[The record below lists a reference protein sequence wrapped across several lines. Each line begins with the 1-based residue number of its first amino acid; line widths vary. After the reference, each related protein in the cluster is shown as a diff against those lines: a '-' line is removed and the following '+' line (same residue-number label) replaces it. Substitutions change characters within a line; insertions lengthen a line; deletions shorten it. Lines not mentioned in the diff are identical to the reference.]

1 MRNAAILILC
11 LLLLS
16 SCFKEEDKRE
26 AFTNYRTLE
35 IGNDYLNQIFY
46 SLGDTS
52 IVSTNQY
59 TDWNLAFYCG
69 NDASFVR
76 LNAAANMWV
85 FKTNSTNFGDN
96 FEITYS
102 ESDKRFDGSHGLRD
116 NLAIDS
122 YLESSA
128 ADSAWCTETVYLI
141 HPGIDAKGVELGSY
155 KQFVF
160 VGLFEDSYFFK
171 IAELDGSNARE
182 YSLPKDPS
190 KNYVCFSW
198 NSFSPIEI
206 EPDKNTWDLLFSRF
220 TDTVYTTDGSE
231 FLTGYA
237 VTGAYLNQ
245 NSVEAYMQEE
255 IGYPDFQLGD
265 VDPNKFSS
273 RLNVIGHDWKQFSDQ
288 YNIYKNK
295 VYIIKDRNGIIY
307 KLRFL
312 DFYDA
317 TTGFKGYPS
326 FEYEAL

>member
-1 MRNAAILILC
+1 MRKLIIVVSS

-26 AFTNYRTLE
+26 AFTNYRTIE
-35 IGNDYLNQIFY
+35 IGNDYLNQVFY

-52 IVSTNQY
+52 IVSTNLY

-69 NDASFVR
+69 SDASFVR
-76 LNAAANMWV
+76 LNSAANMYV
-85 FKTNSTNFGDN
+85 FKTNSTNFGDAYSIN
-96 FEITYS
+96 YS

-122 YLESSA
+122 YLESSS
-128 ADSAWCTETVYLI
+128 ADSAWCSGTVYLI
-141 HPGIDAKGVELGSY
+141 HPGIDANGVELGTY

-160 VGLFEDSYFFK
+160 VGLFEESYFFK

-182 YSLPKDPS
+182 FSLPKDPS
-190 KNYVCFSW
+190 KNYVCFSF

-245 NSVEAYMQEE
+245 NSVQAYMQEE
-255 IGYPDFQLGD
+255 ISYSDFKASDINL
-265 VDPNKFSS
+265 NSFSS
-273 RLNVIGHDWKQFSDQ
+273 NLNIIGHDWKQFSDQ
-288 YNIYKNK
+288 YNIFKNK
-295 VYIIKDRNGIIY
+295 VYIIKDRNGINY

-312 DFYDA
+312 DFYD
-317 TTGFKGYPS
+317 TGTGFKGYPS
-326 FEYEAL
+326 FEYESL